1 MLFNFPWTSH
11 AYIYIYPVDIIVCSH
26 KACVHGASPAATP
39 ARCFKLRYA
48 LLTPCQ
54 LKDPASENVAEMF
67 RDWLHPLGVRPW
79 VMQVSALCFLHRFDP
94 PMLHALTVACPG
106 SIMAATAPP
115 PVARPATGR
124 ASPPPARASPPPA
137 QQPPTPIDFNR
148 DLPTCPDV
156 TLSCASSS
164 NDICITLQAVDKP
177 QRVPTHCIIV
187 MDVSGSMDS
196 RATQPD
202 ASDGE
207 GGSVVFTRLDLA
219 KHSSKVIVEV
229 MSDTDS
235 VTIISFG
242 STALVELGKTHMTAA
257 GKQQAHGVIERLCTA
272 GSTNLIAAN
281 DLALQQ
287 AALDTHSTNIHI
299 VLLTDGEPDDVGNV
313 LPKLRF
319 TARSLE
325 NERISGVVRA
335 ECWRTLE
342 GVVDHGDVR
351 LRHWAVRVVRA
362 EITWHLAAS
371 H

>member
-1 MLFNFPWTSH
+1 MSQK
-11 AYIYIYPVDIIVCSH
+11 CSTTGCTRW
-26 KACVHGASPAATP
+26 AFDHGLCRFVLAASCSDSIPHV
-39 ARCFKLRYA
+39 ARADGC
-48 LLTPCQ
+48 
-54 LKDPASENVAEMF
+54 
-67 RDWLHPLGVRPW
+67 
-79 VMQVSALCFLHRFDP
+79 LHRQ
-94 PMLHALTVACPG
+94 HHG
-106 SIMAATAPP
+106 GYSPP
-115 PVARPATGR
+115 PVVPPRSS
-124 ASPPPARASPPPA
+124 SPPPPSHSPQPAAGRAFSPFGA
-137 QQPPTPIDFNR
+137 VMQPPTPIDFNR

-242 STALVELGKTHMTAA
+242 STALVELGQTHMTAA

-287 AALDTHSTNIHI
+287 AALDIHSTNIHI

-325 NERISGVVRA
+325 NERISGRHNGFCFSTFGFGFNMNSVRTQPA
-335 ECWRTLE
+335 P
-342 GVVDHGDVR
+342 H
-351 LRHWAVRVVRA
+351 
-362 EITWHLAAS
+362 AAIIV
-371 H
+371 HNVLCRNCFWK

>member
-1 MLFNFPWTSH
+1 
-11 AYIYIYPVDIIVCSH
+11 
-26 KACVHGASPAATP
+26 
-39 ARCFKLRYA
+39 
-48 LLTPCQ
+48 
-54 LKDPASENVAEMF
+54 
-67 RDWLHPLGVRPW
+67 
-79 VMQVSALCFLHRFDP
+79 
-94 PMLHALTVACPG
+94 
-106 SIMAATAPP
+106 
-115 PVARPATGR
+115 
-124 ASPPPARASPPPA
+124 
-137 QQPPTPIDFNR
+137 
-148 DLPTCPDV
+148 
-156 TLSCASSS
+156 
-164 NDICITLQAVDKP
+164 
-177 QRVPTHCIIV
+177 

-325 NERISGVVRA
+325 NERISGRHNGFCFSTFGFGFNMNSVRPQPA
-335 ECWRTLE
+335 P
-342 GVVDHGDVR
+342 
-351 LRHWAVRVVRA
+351 RA
-362 EITWHLAAS
+362 AIVLLNIRCRSCFWK
-371 H
+371 